1 MKFSSVDQIV
11 STFKREEFSFSS
23 FSLMSEG
30 KFHPLDSLWNY
41 MDIPHANFVH
51 EQVVGSGYP
60 VVGDEHASV
69 VTFQKLLGL
78 KIPLSITNYSRDP
91 TSVTY
96 YMTWLFFILIIESKA
111 EEVESGLTKVTTS
124 YHLGSTRLFNILHP
138 IIRWILKRNYKAL
151 MAVDIPMRERRG
163 QLRGWGYS
171 FGNENPKHSFERS
184 LDVSRLNVIFPE
196 KIDNSCVPVELPVQS
211 ILPSDGEYLYGRDDH
226 FGVQIVRSGDMI
238 MVYPRLCPHDGASL
252 DRKNYWAC
260 SRHREVSTPGEKGY
274 KIMCPWHG
282 RLFDPI
288 ASFKLSSQETQEAES
303 DYLLL
308 NMNKSVLTINQ
319 KK

>member
-1 MKFSSVDQIV
+1 LKFSSVDKIV
-11 STFKREEFSFSS
+11 SIYKRQDFYFSN

-30 KFHPLDSLWNY
+30 KYHPLDSLWNY
-41 MDIPHANFVH
+41 MDIPHASFVH
-51 EQVVGSGYP
+51 EQVDSDYTVI
-60 VVGDEHASV
+60 GDEYASV
-69 VTFQKLLGL
+69 VTFQKLAGL
-78 KIPLSITNYSRDP
+78 KFPLSITNYSRDP

-96 YMTWLFFILIIESKA
+96 YMTWLFFILIVESNA

-124 YHLGSTRLFNILHP
+124 YHLGSTPLFKVLHP
-138 IIRWILKRNYKAL
+138 IIRWILKRNYKNL
-151 MAVDIPMRERRG
+151 MAADIPMRERRG
-163 QLRGWGYS
+163 QLREWGYS
-171 FGNENPKHSFERS
+171 FGNENPKHSFKKS
-184 LDVSRLNVIFPE
+184 LDVSRTNVIFPE
-196 KIDNSCVPVELPVQS
+196 KVDNSCVPVELFVQN
-211 ILPSDGEYLYGRDDH
+211 ILPGDGEYLHGRDDH
-226 FGVQIVRSGDMI
+226 FGVQIIRSGDMI
-238 MVYPRLCPHDGASL
+238 LVYPRLCPHDGASL

-260 SRHREVSTPGEKGY
+260 SRNREVPMPGEKGY

-288 ASFKLSSQETQEAES
+288 ASFELTSLENQEEES